1 MWQTSCVF
9 IAFSLRSIKRK
20 VRWPVEVVL
29 EHVGEGNVLSVEP
42 GKAVSKEMQARH
54 RFLVIHV
61 EKQDHQLELLLA
73 RNGIVEPAGLFVPG
87 RVRPPREVFLCI
99 AEFQLPEFLLQF
111 ADGFDVDAGE
121 CRYDLLLASCG
132 DVMLQVILI
141 RLKYRAC

>member
-1 MWQTSCVF
+1 M
-9 IAFSLRSIKRK
+9 
-20 VRWPVEVVL
+20 RWPVEVVL
-29 EHVGEGNVLSVEP
+29 EHVGEGDVLSVEP

-99 AEFQLPEFLLQF
+99 EEFQLPEFLLQF
-111 ADGFDVDAGE
+111 ADGFEIYVKSLRND
-121 CRYDLLLASCG
+121 
-132 DVMLQVILI
+132 
-141 RLKYRAC
+141 